1 MQDFYHPHTLNDTQ
15 RGREICFSTE
25 LVKAPRV
32 ECTSSNSKFR
42 TRKKCSQN
50 GERVF
55 CVLQN
60 VPGKRQPLVGT

>member
-1 MQDFYHPHTLNDTQ
+1 MQDFYHPHNLNDTQ